1 MAFDLDLSNPY
12 PSGADGHFYG
22 GPGQGGHVGD
32 NWTISHGMDLGAP
45 VGTPVRAA
53 FTGKVTNIFTPAAPS
68 GGIYGDQISIRQNPD
83 SAGGVGAF
91 YTHLRSNVTVG
102 SFVSRGEIIGEI
114 VEFGDIPTHLH
125 LALGERRNNVYAGVN
140 LYDHFMATANTDT
153 VLMVRFFQDGSAPQ
167 LA

>member
-1 MAFDLDLSNPY
+1 MYTDQALT
-12 PSGADGHFYG
+12 G
-22 GPGQGGHVGD
+22 GGGIRRCPRKHRRE
-32 NWTISHGMDLGAP
+32 
-45 VGTPVRAA
+45 GTRAA
-53 FTGKVTNIFTPAAPS
+53 C
-68 GGIYGDQISIRQNPD
+68 QISIRQNPD

-91 YTHLRSNVTVG
+91 YTHLRSNVAVG
-102 SFVSRGEIIGEI
+102 SFVSRGEIIGEV
-114 VEFGDIPTHLH
+114 VEFGGIPTHLH